1 MRDLV
6 EYIATNLVEN
16 PEAVRVEQTR
26 GHQADMLVLRLIVP
40 ESERGKVIGREG
52 RIAKAMRDL
61 IRVGAARQGKRAIL
75 EIR

>member
-6 EYIATNLVEN
+6 EYIAKSLVEN
-16 PEAVRVEQTR
+16 PSSVRVEQLR
-26 GHQADMLVLRLIVP
+26 GNASDLMVLRLIVP
-40 ESERGKVIGREG
+40 EAERGKVIGREG